1 MGVVA
6 LVIAAL
12 ILGGLAGYLLSLLA
26 PGQPKGWFIVT
37 AGLIVVILI
46 AVAAWLLLDQE
57 DQASIIRYQLTGG
70 TITET
75 PEFYPETSLDLSA
88 DTYTTTLA
96 SPALPATINTVYQVF
111 PYFVGQ
117 ERTYNYRREMALPS
131 VDGQVIETATDTG
144 TFTESTAFIETG
156 NNDRVRVVGLEQ
168 TGENPASYCAVDP
181 APNAFDIWIVADAT
195 RLYRVCSREEAYA
208 IAGDILNEDE
218 QGPTERTLAPTF
230 EIPLEVGHIWRWDP
244 YRPVD
249 EQYMDYQWY
258 VHDKVDVSVP
268 AGNFT
273 GCYRIVLSTLPDTTI
288 KSVCPGLGLV
298 AEEYQHGGSTHE
310 YRIEL
315 SKIVHELE
323 VKSGDETLH
332 VQVAGKGPSQQTLI
346 TIGGGPG
353 LSAEYMVDLEQL
365 AGPELA
371 VITYDQRGTGRSSR
385 PAATPANYE
394 LADYTADLEAVRAAV
409 GAEQVHLLG
418 HSWGGLVAMEY
429 ATRYPDKVSSLILV
443 DSYPPTDTAF
453 LEAMD
458 RHRHRISELQGVG
471 LIMDPLPGSG
481 VSLMDAVLPAHF
493 SDPAFDFPFRD
504 VLAPSYNYQAS
515 DNTSEAIRGYDLTA
529 GLSTLDLPALILWG
543 EDDSFGLFTAEAT
556 RDSLSAAGVQFELLA
571 NCGHYW
577 HECPGAFYPLL
588 KSFLG
593 LSE

>member
-156 NNDRVRVVGLEQ
+156 NNDRVQVVGLEQ

-453 LEAMD
+453 LES
-458 RHRHRISELQGVG
+458 H
-471 LIMDPLPGSG
+471 GSP
-481 VSLMDAVLPAHF
+481 SPAH
-493 SDPAFDFPFRD
+493 
-504 VLAPSYNYQAS
+504 
-515 DNTSEAIRGYDLTA
+515 
-529 GLSTLDLPALILWG
+529 
-543 EDDSFGLFTAEAT
+543 
-556 RDSLSAAGVQFELLA
+556 
-571 NCGHYW
+571 
-577 HECPGAFYPLL
+577 
-588 KSFLG
+588 
-593 LSE
+593 